1 MNQSTLTASDD
12 DIIPAI
18 NSRPFPLCG
27 TALSFIES
35 SHHLSVTYLPLSA
48 TAFATMAKHLN
59 SAVAVL
65 MAVACVLP
73 SLAVAARNV
82 AAGKQGFVVQGRV
95 FCDTCRAGF
104 ETPVS
109 TYTVGEGFP
118 SMQAIIF
125 LSTVTLMC
133 CAGAK
138 VRIECRSKATGAKTC
153 NFEGTTDLTG
163 TYNILVADEHEHEIC
178 ESVLVSSPESRCKTP
193 LQGRERARVFL
204 SRNNGIASDTR
215 YANSL
220 GFQKDTPLSVCAELL
235 KTYEQYE
242 V

>member
-1 MNQSTLTASDD
+1 MIPPVDSITALNLPHCSQAQQTLKISKLFYLSNLMDHSTLTASDD
-12 DIIPAI
+12 NTIPAI

-35 SHHLSVTYLPLSA
+35 SHHFSVTYLPLSA
-48 TAFATMAKHLN
+48 TPFATMAKHLN

-125 LSTVTLMC
+125 L
-133 CAGAK
+133 
-138 VRIECRSKATGAKTC
+138 
-153 NFEGTTDLTG
+153 
-163 TYNILVADEHEHEIC
+163 
-178 ESVLVSSPESRCKTP
+178 
-193 LQGRERARVFL
+193 GRERARVFL

-235 KTYEQYE
+235 KNYEQYE

>member
-1 MNQSTLTASDD
+1 
-12 DIIPAI
+12 
-18 NSRPFPLCG
+18 
-27 TALSFIES
+27 
-35 SHHLSVTYLPLSA
+35 
-48 TAFATMAKHLN
+48 MAKHLN

-109 TYTVGEGFP
+109 TYTVG
-118 SMQAIIF
+118 
-125 LSTVTLMC
+125 
-133 CAGAK
+133 AK

-153 NFEGTTDLTG
+153 NFEGTTDHT
-163 TYNILVADEHEHEIC
+163 VQKVDARPH
-178 ESVLVSSPESRCKTP
+178 SR
-193 LQGRERARVFL
+193 V
-204 SRNNGIASDTR
+204 
-215 YANSL
+215 
-220 GFQKDTPLSVCAELL
+220 KDTPLSVCAELL
-235 KTYEQYE
+235 KNYEQYE

>member
-1 MNQSTLTASDD
+1 METPTLTASDD
-12 DIIPAI
+12 NIVPASK
-18 NSRPFPLCG
+18 SRPFPVCG
-27 TALSFIES
+27 TAVGFLES
-35 SHHLSVTYLPLSA
+35 SHHFSVTVLSLST
-48 TAFATMAKHLN
+48 TASATMAKHPI
-59 SAVAVL
+59 SAVAAVL
-65 MAVACVLP
+65 AVACVLP
-73 SLAVAARNV
+73 SLTVAARNV

-95 FCDTCRAGF
+95 FCDTCGAGF

-109 TYTVGEGFP
+109 TYT
-118 SMQAIIF
+118 
-125 LSTVTLMC
+125 
-133 CAGAK
+133 AGAK

-153 NFEGTTDLTG
+153 KVEGTTDHTG

-220 GFQKDTPLSVCAELL
+220 GFQKDTPMSVCAELL